1 MTSISKKRIGGG
13 KIYFYF
19 TWSMPGRGKSGL
31 GRKGGEKAMAGGWQA
46 AGLLVSMVGT
56 QGDIES
62 RPPHHGEPFL
72 YSHPHTPQHCWCNA
86 SRPPLQVISR
96 KTSNCG
102 TRLKT
107 WLAAWREA
115 GGGDGRPQCEGRRRG
130 GREVGKRGAGSRLG
144 WQASYTAG
152 ASSAAR
158 AVARGARRCR
168 PCGAS
173 TTLLLPAWTGPASL
187 HSS

>member
-1 MTSISKKRIGGG
+1 M
-13 KIYFYF
+13 
-19 TWSMPGRGKSGL
+19 L
-31 GRKGGEKAMAGGWQA
+31 GGWQA

-107 WLAAWREA
+107 WLAARREA
-115 GGGDGRPQCEGRRRG
+115 GGGDGRPQCEGGKG

-173 TTLLLPAWTGPASL
+173 TTLPVLPAWTGTGLTALELIETGWQDSGGCHHL
-187 HSS
+187 EEQLMAEGGGTLGMKGNANA

>member
-1 MTSISKKRIGGG
+1 MISISEKWIGE
-13 KIYFYF
+13 KIHLEHAGEGEVR
-19 TWSMPGRGKSGL
+19 PGEERRGEGHGRGVAGTRSACFNGWDT
-31 GRKGGEKAMAGGWQA
+31 GRHRKLASPPW
-46 AGLLVSMVGT
+46 GT
-56 QGDIES
+56 L
-62 RPPHHGEPFL
+62 PVFTP
-72 YSHPHTPQHCWCNA
+72 SHPFQPQHCWCNA
-86 SRPPLQVISR
+86 SRPQSKVIST

-107 WLAAWREA
+107 WLAARSEA
-115 GGGDGRPQCEGRRRG
+115 GAGDGRPQCEGGRG
-130 GREVGKRGAGSRLG
+130 GREVGKLRGAGSRLG

-173 TTLLLPAWTGPASL
+173 TAPSL
-187 HSS
+187 